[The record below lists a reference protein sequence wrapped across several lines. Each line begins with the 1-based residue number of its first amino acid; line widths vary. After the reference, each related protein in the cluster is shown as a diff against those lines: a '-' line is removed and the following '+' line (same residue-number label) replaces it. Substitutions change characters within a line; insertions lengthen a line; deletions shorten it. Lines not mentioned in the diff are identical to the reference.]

1 MKMSSNLN
9 FYLTFIIISLQN
21 IVNEFMIRR
30 KAYFR
35 SFILLVSIG
44 LFTLWISSCKKKEA
58 GFDTSSSL
66 YLSVDTITFDT
77 VFTTIGS
84 STEYFMI
91 RNKSSKP
98 LNISKIYLAG
108 GQASKFRINIDGLS
122 GVSFTDMELPAND
135 SLYAF
140 VEVTIDPNG
149 GNTPLLVTDSIVFET
164 NGHIQDI
171 DLVAY
176 GQDAY
181 YILPNHHIQG
191 LPPFNIVAGE
201 GVDTTWTNAKPI
213 VVYGYAV
220 VDSTAILRIQ
230 EGTKIYFHNNSGL
243 WVYKGG
249 CLKVSGTKDNP
260 VVFQGDRL
268 ESYYA
273 DVPGQWDRIWL
284 NEGSI
289 DNEINHAVIR
299 NAFIGLQTEILQQ
312 DMGNKLVL
320 KNTVIENIS
329 GAGLLSRYYAIDAEN
344 VVIANCQQ
352 YNLALTMGGNYSF
365 KHATL
370 VNYWSYSV
378 RKTPTVYFNNYYK
391 DGNNVVFPF
400 DLTKADFINC
410 IIYGNADDEIL
421 ADSSKYGGNF
431 NYFFDHCLIKSTLNV
446 NDASHW
452 QFIQRNQDPLFSD
465 IYEND
470 YHITTGSSAIGKGK
484 GGVVPIDIE
493 GVTRD
498 LNTPNLGAFEEVD
511 NGS

>member
-1 MKMSSNLN
+1 M
-9 FYLTFIIISLQN
+9 IQ
-21 IVNEFMIRR
+21 IRR
-30 KAYFR
+30 LLHIIPAVVLALVI
-35 SFILLVSIG
+35 SFWL
-44 LFTLWISSCKKKEA
+44 SSCHKNDI
-58 GFDTSSSL
+58 GFDTNAQLVFST
-66 YLSVDTITFDT
+66 DTITFDT

-91 RNKSSKP
+91 RNTSNKP
-98 LNISKIYLAG
+98 VNISKIYLAG
-108 GQASKFRINIDGLS
+108 GQSSNFRINIDGLS

-140 VEVTIDPNG
+140 VEVTVDPNG
-149 GNTPLLVTDSIVFET
+149 GNTPLLITDSIVFET

-171 DLVAY
+171 DLVAF

-181 YILPNHHIQG
+181 FILANRHIQG

-213 VVYGYAV
+213 VVYGFAV

-249 CLKVSGTKDNP
+249 CLKVTGTKDNP
-260 VVFQGDRL
+260 VVFQGDRT

-289 DNEINHAVIR
+289 DNEINHAIIR

-312 DMGNKLVL
+312 DMGNKLIL
-320 KNTVIENIS
+320 QNTLIENIS
-329 GAGLLSRYYAIDAEN
+329 GAGLLSRYYTIDAEN

-365 KHATL
+365 KHSTL

-378 RKTPTVYFNNYYK
+378 RQTPTLYFNNYFK
-391 DGNNVVFPF
+391 DGNEVVYPF
-400 DLTKADFINC
+400 DLAKADFVNC
-410 IIYGNADDEIL
+410 IIYGNGDDEIL
-421 ADSSKYGGNF
+421 ADSSKSGGNF
-431 NYFFDHCLIKSTLNV
+431 NYLFDHCLVKTTLAVSNP
-446 NDASHW
+446 NHW
-452 QFIQRNQDPLFSD
+452 QFIYRNQDPLFVD
-465 IYEND
+465 KYEND
-470 YHITTGSSAIGKGK
+470 YHILTGSPAIGKGL

-493 GVTRD
+493 GITRD
-498 LNTPNLGAFEEVD
+498 MNTPNLGAYEEVD
-511 NGS
+511 VGNK